1 MVYVIR
7 YVGGIIIY
15 LFSITTNPSIG
26 GLACVAG
33 GISAVNAVWG
43 RPARSNGG
51 GAAAELRRSCGGSAA
66 KTVCRLSE
74 DYMSRRS
81 RCYNEISDFKI
92 FTSFCDF
99 TKIDCGKQFH

>member
-43 RPARSNGG
+43 RPARRNGG
-51 GAAAELRRSCGGSAA
+51 GAAAELRRVRRQNSMQTIGGLYVEAV
-66 KTVCRLSE
+66 KML
-74 DYMSRRS
+74 
-81 RCYNEISDFKI
+81 
-92 FTSFCDF
+92 
-99 TKIDCGKQFH
+99 Q